1 MTFAAMAAAE
11 LGSEEG
17 QLPIGSGR
25 RFAAGFLAG
34 VLLVCLLSQSKH
46 AQ

>member
-11 LGSEEG
+11 LGSEG